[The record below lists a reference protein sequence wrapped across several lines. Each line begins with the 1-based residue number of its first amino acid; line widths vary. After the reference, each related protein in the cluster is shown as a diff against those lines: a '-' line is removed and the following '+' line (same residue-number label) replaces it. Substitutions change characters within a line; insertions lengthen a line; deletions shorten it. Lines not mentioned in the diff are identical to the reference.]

1 MPFALP
7 GARRRPGLRRRD
19 AHHLLDAL
27 LESIELPVVACAA
40 DGRLTHANRRS
51 RELAGEQCSIGM
63 SARAWLGALR
73 PRTPSGL
80 PLALED
86 VPLMRALEGEAVR
99 NVDVL
104 VWISDRDV
112 LLSAC
117 ATQVKDRRGRCRGA
131 VAVLE
136 DVTERRAREARARV
150 EWRA

>member
-1 MPFALP
+1 M
-7 GARRRPGLRRRD
+7 
-19 AHHLLDAL
+19 
-27 LESIELPVVACAA
+27 ESIELPVVACAS
-40 DGRLTHANRRS
+40 DGRLTHANRHS
-51 RELAGEQCSIGM
+51 RELVGGRCSIGM
-63 SARAWLGALR
+63 SAGAWLAALL

-99 NVDVL
+99 GVDLL
-104 VWISDRDV
+104 VRASEGDV

-117 ATQVKDRRGRCRGA
+117 ASPVEDRRGRCRGA

-136 DVTERRAREARARV
+136 DVTERRAREARGRG

>member
-1 MPFALP
+1 M
-7 GARRRPGLRRRD
+7 GRRD
-19 AHHLLDAL
+19 AHHLVEAL
-27 LESIELPVVACAA
+27 LESIELPVIACAA
-40 DGRLTHANRRS
+40 DGRLTHANRCS
-51 RELAGEQCSIGM
+51 RELIGGGCSIGM
-63 SARAWLGALR
+63 SASAWLTVLV

-99 NVDVL
+99 GVDML
-104 VWISDRDV
+104 VRASDRDV

-117 ATQVKDRRGRCRGA
+117 ASPVEDRRGRRRGA

-136 DVTERRAREARARV
+136 DVTEQRAREAQARA